1 MKFYTCE
8 KLASLILGKCH
19 AHETGKRER
28 GFKFPTGFCHP
39 MLQIE
44 DPSQWGHH
52 GGLVPP
58 LLATISCLI
67 RPNSMRKWLGR
78 GEGPLARF

>member
-1 MKFYTCE
+1 MKFYACE

-44 DPSQWGHH
+44 DPSQRGHH
-52 GGLVPP
+52 GGPCSP
-58 LLATISCLI
+58 TSCHDQVS
-67 RPNSMRKWLGR
+67 NSSKFDEKMVG
-78 GEGPLARF
+78 